1 MAKCFIIITLGD
13 FCLHPVNIC
22 DTLYIYKCV
31 YVCICMCVYVYV
43 CDCVWNSESQVETKD
58 ECVSYKVHKF
68 PFMLGI
74 SL

>member
-1 MAKCFIIITLGD
+1 
-13 FCLHPVNIC
+13 
-22 DTLYIYKCV
+22 
-31 YVCICMCVYVYV
+31 MCVYVYV